1 MVASE
6 RVLEL
11 ENSARSRPTT
21 LRRRGRPGGLEG
33 APVHTG
39 VLTEVAR
46 AVVAREDLDDILRGV
61 AQRLE
66 ETVTDSASIWL
77 RDEDRFV
84 LQAIGDGYEQAGRRP
99 GLCGEVAV
107 PVESPD
113 LQAVVGAGGVCV
125 TESAALNVPVLKQL
139 TRSRKLRSCVV
150 VPVLV
155 TGEAIGL
162 LVGARNREEPFTR
175 EEIGFLDALGKHV
188 ALAIEQAQLHQEL
201 QEACDQLREARE
213 ALVPEQ
219 GPGLQAMA
227 SEIAHDILN
236 AVSSIPLYTATLEGE
251 ADLSEGEMQHL
262 RMVETAVY
270 EVQEVVRRMRDSFR
284 EGDDGAVG
292 GGKDQ
297 LVEDTADCGSG
308 GWGDVW

>member
-1 MVASE
+1 MENRRAS
-6 RVLEL
+6 
-11 ENSARSRPTT
+11 RSTALQRKGG
-21 LRRRGRPGGLEG
+21 LGGLEG
-33 APVHTG
+33 AVGSIG
-39 VLTEVAR
+39 VLSEVAR

-66 ETVTDSASIWL
+66 ETVPDSASIWL
-77 RDEDRFV
+77 RDGDRFV
-84 LQAIGDGYEQAGRRP
+84 LQAIGEGYEQAGRRP
-99 GLCGEVAV
+99 GVSGEMAM

-113 LQAVVGAGGVCV
+113 LQAVVRAGGVYV

-139 TRSRKLRSCVV
+139 TRSRDLRSCVV

-155 TGEAIGL
+155 TGEAAGL
-162 LVGARNREEPFTR
+162 LVGARSKEEPFTR

-188 ALAIEQAQLHQEL
+188 ALAIEQAQLRQEL
-201 QEACDQLREARE
+201 QAACDQLREARE
-213 ALVPEQ
+213 ALRPEQ

-251 ADLSEGEMQHL
+251 ADLSEGEMRHL
-262 RMVETAVY
+262 RMIETAVC
-270 EVQEVVRRMRDSFR
+270 EVQEAVRRMRDSFR

-292 GGKDQ
+292 GDKDQ
-297 LVEDTADCGSG
+297 LAEDTADCGSQ